1 MKAFLRSF
9 VYAAEGIWE
18 TICSQRNFRF
28 HIIAAVYVTA
38 FSFFYELSRTDYILL
53 VLTFSSVMASE
64 MINTAVENAVDLST
78 KEYDK
83 TAKFAKDAAAG
94 AVLVTAVFAVIAGLL
109 LFLDFDVIK
118 SIINYYSTHFLPLIG
133 LIISIPAALWFIF
146 GTGKKERKNNGNKK

>member
-1 MKAFLRSF
+1 MKAFLKSF

-18 TICSQRNFRF
+18 TIRSQRNFRF

-64 MINTAVENAVDLST
+64 MINTAVEKAVDLSV
-78 KEYDK
+78 KEYNK

-109 LFLDFDVIK
+109 FFLDFDVIK
-118 SIINYYSTHFLPLIG
+118 NIIEYYSTHLLSLLGFIT
-133 LIISIPAALWFIF
+133 SIPAAVWFIF
-146 GTGKKERKNNGNKK
+146 GTGKKERNNNGNKK